1 MADDPGYRLESPALG
16 IPRRYN
22 QALVER
28 VRVCGCR
35 WANVV
40 ENEQFLALGQMGTKK
55 AKMAMEEVNENKDG
69 ISESTCNSNAFTF
82 MPYSDDIAISIH
94 HSNFVSSRS

>member
-16 IPRRYN
+16 IYRRDN

-40 ENEQFLALGQMGTKK
+40 ENGHFQALGQMGTKK

-69 ISESTCNSNAFTF
+69 ISESTCNSNSFTF
-82 MPYSDDIAISIH
+82 MPSSDDIAISIH

>member
-1 MADDPGYRLESPALG
+1 M
-16 IPRRYN
+16 
-22 QALVER
+22 
-28 VRVCGCR
+28 VCGCR

-40 ENEQFLALGQMGTKK
+40 ENGHFLALGQMGTKK

-69 ISESTCNSNAFTF
+69 MSESTCNSNTFTF
-82 MPYSDDIAISIH
+82 MPYSDDIAIPIH

>member
-1 MADDPGYRLESPALG
+1 
-16 IPRRYN
+16 
-22 QALVER
+22 
-28 VRVCGCR
+28 
-35 WANVV
+35 
-40 ENEQFLALGQMGTKK
+40 MGTKK

-82 MPYSDDIAISIH
+82 MPSSDDMAISIH

>member
-16 IPRRYN
+16 VSRRDN

-28 VRVCGCR
+28 VMVCGCR

-40 ENEQFLALGQMGTKK
+40 ENGHFQALGQMGTKK
-55 AKMAMEEVNENKDG
+55 AKKVKCKLKNAM
-69 ISESTCNSNAFTF
+69 I
-82 MPYSDDIAISIH
+82 
-94 HSNFVSSRS
+94 RSCCDACR